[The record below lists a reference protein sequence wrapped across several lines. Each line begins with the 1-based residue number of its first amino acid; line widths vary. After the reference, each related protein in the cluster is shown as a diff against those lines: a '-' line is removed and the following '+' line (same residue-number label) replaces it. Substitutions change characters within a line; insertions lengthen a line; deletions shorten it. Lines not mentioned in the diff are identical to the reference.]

1 MMWKLICVEY
11 RYCDLWSRQIQQAI
25 FLVVF
30 KHYLEKEE
38 LVQIPAIE
46 EAIGCKLK
54 VLMHTCNGI
63 LIDSLFIDKVD
74 LDNTMNE
81 FHIQLEDVLH
91 AYISLVNELVSHLI
105 WIPYTPF

>member
-1 MMWKLICVEY
+1 MLHTLHY

-46 EAIGCKLK
+46 EAIGCKLQ
-54 VLMHTCNGI
+54 LMNGSKM
-63 LIDSLFIDKVD
+63 L
-74 LDNTMNE
+74 
-81 FHIQLEDVLH
+81 
-91 AYISLVNELVSHLI
+91 Y
-105 WIPYTPF
+105 